1 MNPPVSDS
9 NSLTLP
15 SNSQCGVRTVRIESK
30 AKQNHPPLF
39 CLLQGKK
46 PASFPRF
53 SSPVARPF
61 QANLELCHGPRRDSA
76 QISSEPCPLRRTEW
90 QSPSRK
96 PLVSA
101 VGKGRGTSSL
111 LHFALKSQSSD
122 LFEMP
127 IRRLLGLSAAAS
139 GHLRRGLST
148 AAERPPWAMIYH
160 AILDKSPG

>member
-1 MNPPVSDS
+1 MRRS
-9 NSLTLP
+9 NGQ
-15 SNSQCGVRTVRIESK
+15 NRKQSK
-30 AKQNHPPLF
+30 AKPPPSVLSSAGEKACELSTF
-39 CLLQGKK
+39 QLSSRTAVPSQ
-46 PASFPRF
+46 PRVV
-53 SSPVARPF
+53 PWTQERLC
-61 QANLELCHGPRRDSA
+61 NLELCHGPRRVSA

-111 LHFALKSQSSD
+111 LHLALKSQSSD